1 MNADLQSQSDKILCN
16 HLNILN
22 NNYHNYN
29 CLMFKKNFIKQ
40 EHLDTN
46 NNSSSYLN
54 SMFVSKKSC
63 IFTSTEPDEKKWED
77 YYNNN
82 PIYPAFNQNTR
93 IKINP
98 NRQFN
103 CP

>member
-1 MNADLQSQSDKILCN
+1 MNADLQLQSDKILCN

-22 NNYHNYN
+22 NNYDKFN
-29 CLMFKKNFIKQ
+29 CLMYKKNFIKQ
-40 EHLDTN
+40 QHLDTN
-46 NNSSSYLN
+46 NISSSYLN

-77 YYNNN
+77 SFDIN
-82 PIYPAFNQNTR
+82 PIYPNFNLNTR

-98 NRQFN
+98 NRQLN